1 MNRTGPMIA
10 GLVLSVLAL
19 SGDALGTS
27 DGFRLPADTRQVVI
41 AQADGWDAS
50 EVTVQRWERA
60 PPAESPQPWAA
71 VGPAVKARVGRSGLA
86 WGRGLHPRATDRIAK
101 REGDWRAPAGVFR
114 IGDAYGDHDA
124 RPPAT
129 RLPYH
134 RITQND
140 LWIEDPNSPEYN
152 LHRRVPESLGRT
164 PWEESQ
170 RMKLGDPAHKLKI
183 GIAHNRPPD
192 VIPGAGSAIF
202 FHIWRRDGGLPTSG
216 CTAMAET
223 HLRALLS
230 WLDPDAQPL
239 LVTLPSE
246 VYDQVKDTWGLP

>member
-1 MNRTGPMIA
+1 MNRAWPKIA
-10 GLVLSVLAL
+10 GLVLSLLAMSSEVLGA
-19 SGDALGTS
+19 S
-27 DGFRLPADTRQVVI
+27 DGFRIPADTRQLVI
-41 AQADGWDAS
+41 AQAGRWDAS
-50 EVTVQRWERA
+50 EVTMQRWERT
-60 PPAESPQPWAA
+60 PPAESPQPWTV
-71 VGPAVKARVGRSGLA
+71 VGPPVKARVGRSGLA

-124 RPPAT
+124 PPPST

-134 RITQND
+134 RVTEND
-140 LWIEDPNSPEYN
+140 LWVEDPDSPEYN
-152 LHRRVPESLGRT
+152 HHLRVPERRGRT

-170 RMKLGDPAHKLKI
+170 RMKLGDPAHRLKI

-192 VIPGAGSAIF
+192 VAPGAGSAIF

-216 CTAMAET
+216 CTAMAEA
-223 HLRALLS
+223 HLRTMLA

-239 LVTLPSE
+239 FVILPTE
-246 VYDQVKDTWGLP
+246 VFNQVKDAWGLP